1 MKIINVK
8 IKKIKVSSF
17 SARDYSVELA
27 IDFNDG
33 ADKQIM
39 RHTVIDYPEMVAEHI
54 FNEFKKMEKN
64 INIKFDGTSVLD
76 SYVNVVMQN
85 QDEDKKK
92 IAKFLQ
98 NVSDKIN
105 KIKNK
110 RVVEGYINL
119 IKEIN
124 MMKVEL

>member
-8 IKKIKVSSF
+8 IKKMKVSSF

-27 IDFNDG
+27 IDFDDG
-33 ADKQIM
+33 ADKQVM
-39 RHTVIDYPEMVAEHI
+39 RHTLIDYPEMVVEHI
-54 FNEFKKMEKN
+54 FNDLKKMEKN

-85 QDEDKKK
+85 EDEDKKK
-92 IAKFLQ
+92 VAKFLQ
-98 NVSDKIN
+98 NVSEKIN

-124 MMKVEL
+124 LMKVEL

>member
-54 FNEFKKMEKN
+54 FNDFKKMEKN
-64 INIKFDGTSVLD
+64 INIKFNGESILD
-76 SYVNVVMQN
+76 RYVNVVMQN
-85 QDEDKKK
+85 EDEDKKK
-92 IAKFLQ
+92 TANFLTKVQ
-98 NVSDKIN
+98 EKII
-105 KIKNK
+105 KIKSK

-124 MMKVEL
+124 LMRIEL

>member
-8 IKKIKVSSF
+8 LKKISVNSF

-33 ADKQIM
+33 IDKQIM

-54 FNEFKKMEKN
+54 FNDLKKMEKN
-64 INIKFDGTSVLD
+64 INIKFNGESILD
-76 SYVNVVMQN
+76 NYVNVVMQN
-85 QDEDKKK
+85 EDEDKKK

-98 NVSDKIN
+98 RVSDKIN

-124 MMKVEL
+124 LMKVEL

>member
-8 IKKIKVSSF
+8 IKKMKVSSF

-54 FNEFKKMEKN
+54 FNDLKKMEKN

-85 QDEDKKK
+85 EDEDKKK
-92 IAKFLQ
+92 VAKFLQ
-98 NVSDKIN
+98 NVSEKIN

-124 MMKVEL
+124 LMKVEL

>member
-8 IKKIKVSSF
+8 LKKISVNSF

-33 ADKQIM
+33 IDKQIM

-54 FNEFKKMEKN
+54 FNDLKKMEKN
-64 INIKFDGTSVLD
+64 INIKFNGESILD
-76 SYVNVVMQN
+76 NYVNVVMQN
-85 QDEDKKK
+85 EDEDKKK
-92 IAKFLQ
+92 VAKFLQ
-98 NVSDKIN
+98 KVSDKIN

-124 MMKVEL
+124 LMKVEL

>member
-39 RHTVIDYPEMVAEHI
+39 RHTIVDYPEMVVEHI
-54 FNEFKKMEKN
+54 FNDFKKMEKN
-64 INIKFDGTSVLD
+64 INIKFNGESILD
-76 SYVNVVMQN
+76 RYVNVVMQN
-85 QDEDKKK
+85 EDEDKKK
-92 IAKFLQ
+92 IANFLTKVQ
-98 NVSDKIN
+98 EKII
-105 KIKNK
+105 KIKSK

-124 MMKVEL
+124 LMRIEL

>member
-8 IKKIKVSSF
+8 IKKVSVNSF

-33 ADKQIM
+33 IDKQIM
-39 RHTVIDYPEMVAEHI
+39 RHTVIDYPDMVAEHI
-54 FNEFKKMEKN
+54 FNDLKKMEKN
-64 INIKFDGTSVLD
+64 INIKFDGESILD

-85 QDEDKKK
+85 EDEDKKK
-92 IAKFLQ
+92 IAKFLSKVQ
-98 NVSDKIN
+98 EKIS

-119 IKEIN
+119 VKEIN
-124 MMKVEL
+124 LMKLEL

>member
-8 IKKIKVSSF
+8 IKKIKVNSF
-17 SARDYSVELA
+17 SARYYSVELS

-33 ADKQIM
+33 IDKQIM
-39 RHTVIDYPEMVAEHI
+39 RHTLIDYPEMVAEHI
-54 FNEFKKMEKN
+54 FNDLKKMEKN
-64 INIKFDGTSVLD
+64 INIKFNGESILD

-92 IAKFLQ
+92 IANFLTKVQ
-98 NVSDKIN
+98 EKIS
-105 KIKNK
+105 KIKSK
-110 RVVEGYINL
+110 KVVEGYINL

-124 MMKVEL
+124 LMKVEL

>member
-33 ADKQIM
+33 IDKQIM

-54 FNEFKKMEKN
+54 FNDFKKMEKN
-64 INIKFDGTSVLD
+64 INIKFDGESILD

-92 IAKFLQ
+92 TANFLTKVQ
-98 NVSDKIN
+98 EKIS
-105 KIKNK
+105 KIKSK

-124 MMKVEL
+124 LMKVEL

>member
-8 IKKIKVSSF
+8 LKKISVSSF

-33 ADKQIM
+33 IDKQIM
-39 RHTVIDYPEMVAEHI
+39 RHTIVDYPEMVAEHI
-54 FNEFKKMEKN
+54 FNDLKKMEKN
-64 INIKFDGTSVLD
+64 INIKFDGASILD

-85 QDEDKKK
+85 EEEDKKK

-98 NVSDKIN
+98 RVSDKIN
-105 KIKNK
+105 KIKSK

-124 MMKVEL
+124 LMKLEL

>member
-54 FNEFKKMEKN
+54 FNDFKKMEKN
-64 INIKFDGTSVLD
+64 INIKFDGESILD
-76 SYVNVVMQN
+76 RYVNVVMQN
-85 QDEDKKK
+85 EDEDKKK
-92 IAKFLQ
+92 TANFLTKVQ
-98 NVSDKIN
+98 EKII
-105 KIKNK
+105 KIKSK

-124 MMKVEL
+124 LMRIEL

>member
-8 IKKIKVSSF
+8 IKKVKVSSF

-54 FNEFKKMEKN
+54 FNDLKKMEKN

-85 QDEDKKK
+85 EDEDKKK
-92 IAKFLQ
+92 VAKFLQ
-98 NVSDKIN
+98 NVSEKIN

-124 MMKVEL
+124 LMKVEL

>member
-8 IKKIKVSSF
+8 IKKMKVSSF

-54 FNEFKKMEKN
+54 FNDLKKMEKN
-64 INIKFDGTSVLD
+64 INIQFDGTSVLD

-85 QDEDKKK
+85 EDEDKKK
-92 IAKFLQ
+92 VAKFLQ
-98 NVSDKIN
+98 NVSEKIN

-124 MMKVEL
+124 LMKVEL

>member
-8 IKKIKVSSF
+8 IKKIKVNSF
-17 SARDYSVELA
+17 SARDYSVELS

-33 ADKQIM
+33 IDKQIM
-39 RHTVIDYPEMVAEHI
+39 RHTLIDYPEMVAEHI
-54 FNEFKKMEKN
+54 FNDLKKMEKN
-64 INIKFDGTSVLD
+64 INIKFNGESILD

-92 IAKFLQ
+92 IANFLTKVQ
-98 NVSDKIN
+98 EKIS
-105 KIKNK
+105 KVKSK
-110 RVVEGYINL
+110 KVVEGYINL

-124 MMKVEL
+124 LMKVEL

>member
-8 IKKIKVSSF
+8 IKKIKVNSF
-17 SARDYSVELA
+17 SARDYSVELS

-33 ADKQIM
+33 IDKQIM
-39 RHTVIDYPEMVAEHI
+39 RHTLIDYPEMVAEHI
-54 FNEFKKMEKN
+54 FNDLKKMEKN
-64 INIKFDGTSVLD
+64 INIKFNGESILD

-92 IAKFLQ
+92 IANFLTKVQ
-98 NVSDKIN
+98 EKIS
-105 KIKNK
+105 KIKSK
-110 RVVEGYINL
+110 KVVEGYINL

-124 MMKVEL
+124 LMKVEL

>member
-8 IKKIKVSSF
+8 IKKVKVSSF

-27 IDFNDG
+27 IDFDDG
-33 ADKQIM
+33 ADKQVM
-39 RHTVIDYPEMVAEHI
+39 RHTLIDYPEMVVEHI
-54 FNEFKKMEKN
+54 FNDLKKMEKN

-85 QDEDKKK
+85 EEEDKKK

-98 NVSDKIN
+98 NVSEKIN

-110 RVVEGYINL
+110 KVVEGYINL

>member
-39 RHTVIDYPEMVAEHI
+39 RHTIVDYPEMVVENI
-54 FNEFKKMEKN
+54 FNDFKKMEKN
-64 INIKFDGTSVLD
+64 INIKFNEESILD
-76 SYVNVVMQN
+76 RYVNVVMQN
-85 QDEDKKK
+85 EDEDKKK
-92 IAKFLQ
+92 IANFLTKVQ
-98 NVSDKIN
+98 EKIS
-105 KIKNK
+105 KIKSK

-124 MMKVEL
+124 LMRIEL

>member
-27 IDFNDG
+27 IDFDDG
-33 ADKQIM
+33 TDKQVM
-39 RHTVIDYPEMVAEHI
+39 RHTLIDYPEMVVEHI
-54 FNEFKKMEKN
+54 FNDLKKMEKN

-85 QDEDKKK
+85 EEEDKKK

-98 NVSDKIN
+98 NVSEKIN

-110 RVVEGYINL
+110 KVVEGYINL

>member
-8 IKKIKVSSF
+8 IKKMKVSSF

-54 FNEFKKMEKN
+54 FNDFKKMEKN
-64 INIKFDGTSVLD
+64 INIKFDGESILD
-76 SYVNVVMQN
+76 RYVNVVMQN
-85 QDEDKKK
+85 EDEDKKK
-92 IAKFLQ
+92 TANFLTKVQ
-98 NVSDKIN
+98 EKII
-105 KIKNK
+105 KIKSK

-124 MMKVEL
+124 LMRIEL

>member
-54 FNEFKKMEKN
+54 FNDLKKMEKN
-64 INIKFDGTSVLD
+64 INIKFDGESILD
-76 SYVNVVMQN
+76 RYVNVVMQN

-92 IAKFLQ
+92 IANFLTKVQ
-98 NVSDKIN
+98 EKIS
-105 KIKNK
+105 KIKSK
-110 RVVEGYINL
+110 KVVEGYINL

-124 MMKVEL
+124 LMKLEL

>member
-33 ADKQIM
+33 IDKQIM

-54 FNEFKKMEKN
+54 FNDFKKMEKN
-64 INIKFDGTSVLD
+64 INIKFDGESILD
-76 SYVNVVMQN
+76 RYVNVVMQN
-85 QDEDKKK
+85 EDEDKKK
-92 IAKFLQ
+92 TANFLTKVQ
-98 NVSDKIN
+98 EKII
-105 KIKNK
+105 KIKSK

-124 MMKVEL
+124 LMRIEL

>member
-17 SARDYSVELA
+17 SARDYSVELE

-54 FNEFKKMEKN
+54 FNDFKKMEKN
-64 INIKFDGTSVLD
+64 INIKFDGESILD
-76 SYVNVVMQN
+76 RYVNVVMQN
-85 QDEDKKK
+85 EGEDKKTTVNFLTKVQEK
-92 IAKFLQ
+92 I
-98 NVSDKIN
+98 S
-105 KIKNK
+105 KIKSK

-124 MMKVEL
+124 LMRIEL

>member
-8 IKKIKVSSF
+8 IKKIKISSF

-54 FNEFKKMEKN
+54 FNDLKKMEKN
-64 INIKFDGTSVLD
+64 INIKFDGESILD

-85 QDEDKKK
+85 QEEDKKK

-98 NVSDKIN
+98 RVSDKIN
-105 KIKNK
+105 KIKSK

-124 MMKVEL
+124 LMKVEL

>member
-8 IKKIKVSSF
+8 IKKISVSSF

-33 ADKQIM
+33 FDKQIM
-39 RHTVIDYPEMVAEHI
+39 RHTIIDYPDMVTEHI

-64 INIKFDGTSVLD
+64 INIKFDGESILD
-76 SYVNVVMQN
+76 SYVNIVMQN
-85 QDEDKKK
+85 KDEDKKK
-92 IAKFLQ
+92 VVKFLQ
-98 NVSDKIN
+98 KVLDKIN
-105 KIKNK
+105 KIKSRK
-110 RVVEGYINL
+110 VVEGYINL

-124 MMKVEL
+124 LMKVEL